1 FEGKARVDRHP
12 RWKAL
17 TEERTLPP
25 APQRCS
31 FPPAFALSP
40 PACVLCGRAAADPVL
55 CGQKIR
61 IEDFCAHFFCLVS
74 APGLPPARK
83 LRFDPNDICRTVVR
97 AAHKKCFVCGKNG
110 AAITCCQEG
119 CDRNFHLPCATE
131 GECITQYVPP
141 HSSFCREHRPEQ
153 EVEAAPEKN
162 TDCLICLE
170 PVEDRKSYHTMVCP
184 TCKHAWFHRGCIQ
197 VGAAACAG
205 IFFNCPLCRDKHAF
219 LLDMLT
225 MGIRIP
231 LRLVS
236 CRLTGQEAAS
246 PVPCQG
252 LRCDARVC
260 LCPGGRDHESFC
272 FPRPWE
278 LLLCSSCAAEGT
290 HRCCSNVR
298 TSRTKPLCSRRAGG
312 TA

>member
-97 AAHKKCFVCGKNG
+97 AAHKG
-110 AAITCCQEG
+110 Q
-119 CDRNFHLPCATE
+119 
-131 GECITQYVPP
+131 
-141 HSSFCREHRPEQ
+141 
-153 EVEAAPEKN
+153 
-162 TDCLICLE
+162 
-170 PVEDRKSYHTMVCP
+170 
-184 TCKHAWFHRGCIQ
+184 
-197 VGAAACAG
+197 AACAG

-252 LRCDARVC
+252 
-260 LCPGGRDHESFC
+260 HESFC

>member
-97 AAHKKCFVCGKNG
+97 AAHKPR
-110 AAITCCQEG
+110 AQE
-119 CDRNFHLPCATE
+119 RNPSPSKQLRDKSLAPSR
-131 GECITQYVPP
+131 P
-141 HSSFCREHRPEQ
+141 HSCSVCFRCRARLP
-153 EVEAAPEKN
+153 VLVFSSTAPSAE
-162 TDCLICLE
+162 TSM
-170 PVEDRKSYHTMVCP
+170 PFSW
-184 TCKHAWFHRGCIQ
+184 TCSQW
-197 VGAAACAG
+197 
-205 IFFNCPLCRDKHAF
+205 
-219 LLDMLT
+219 
-225 MGIRIP
+225 
-231 LRLVS
+231 
-236 CRLTGQEAAS
+236 AS
-246 PVPCQG
+246 
-252 LRCDARVC
+252 
-260 LCPGGRDHESFC
+260 ES
-272 FPRPWE
+272 P
-278 LLLCSSCAAEGT
+278 
-290 HRCCSNVR
+290 
-298 TSRTKPLCSRRAGG
+298 
-312 TA
+312 